1 MATESTSSSG
11 HPPRRHVPPTAAF
24 TFSTS
29 GLAIDFTDTST
40 DSDGSVSTWSWDF
53 GDGNT
58 ATTQDTSHAYAVS
71 GTYVVTLTVMD
82 NNGAEDSASQQVVL
96 VDTGGNA
103 SPVAGFSYNCS
114 ARTCMFDSSGSTD
127 DAGIVSWS
135 WNFGDG
141 SNLSEAKPMHTYAS
155 LGNYTVTLIVADEE
169 SETDSAGATFRVK
182 NRGNASGSVGGG
194 DGGTTEITSE
204 KGRKKCS
211 DGIDNDGDGLIDG
224 ADPDC

>member
-1 MATESTSSSG
+1 VELG
-11 HPPRRHVPPTAAF
+11 FRRWQH
-24 TFSTS
+24 
-29 GLAIDFTDTST
+29 
-40 DSDGSVSTWSWDF
+40 
-53 GDGNT
+53 GD
-58 ATTQDTSHAYAVS
+58 HAYAVS

-141 SNLSEAKPMHTYAS
+141 SNYSSSPMRK
-155 LGNYTVTLIVADEE
+155 VRLIAPAPP
-169 SETDSAGATFRVK
+169 SA
-182 NRGNASGSVGGG
+182 
-194 DGGTTEITSE
+194 
-204 KGRKKCS
+204 
-211 DGIDNDGDGLIDG
+211 
-224 ADPDC
+224 